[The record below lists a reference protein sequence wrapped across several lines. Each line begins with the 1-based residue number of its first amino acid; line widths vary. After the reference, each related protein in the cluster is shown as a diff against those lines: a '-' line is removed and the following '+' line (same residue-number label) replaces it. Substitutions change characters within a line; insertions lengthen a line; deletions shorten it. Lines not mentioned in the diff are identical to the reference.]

1 MSKFIQFRR
10 NQANTADKLQL
21 PTEGIISI
29 GAADIT
35 SCLILYTPIL
45 KVDADTASAP
55 QCLQY
60 DLTVAATG
68 GATLTRANIV
78 QKVQDAINKAEIN
91 GGDAYSTLADMEV
104 QLVGVAAATVT
115 AAP

>member
-1 MSKFIQFRR
+1 MSKFIQFSR

-68 GATLTRANIV
+68 GATLTRASICTAVTNAV
-78 QKVQDAINKAEIN
+78 INAGEGRN
-91 GGDAYSTLADMEV
+91 SLVADMEV
-104 QLVGVAAATVT
+104 TGAAIAWDTFV
-115 AAP
+115 

>member
-1 MSKFIQFRR
+1 MSKFIQFSR

-68 GATLTRANIV
+68 GATLTRASICTAVTNAV
-78 QKVQDAINKAEIN
+78 INAGEGRN
-91 GGDAYSTLADMEV
+91 S
-104 QLVGVAAATVT
+104 
-115 AAP
+115 

>member
-21 PTEGIISI
+21 PTDGIISI

-68 GATLTRANIV
+68 GATLTRASICTAVTNAV
-78 QKVQDAINKAEIN
+78 INAGEGRN
-91 GGDAYSTLADMEV
+91 SLVPDMEV
-104 QLVGVAAATVT
+104 TGAAIGFTT
-115 AAP
+115 FL